1 MEQLGMNADAN
12 PPTTDSEMYRT
23 MHRQPAE
30 LRRILTAGWGPAAQA
45 ADLVAPARRVFLVGI
60 GTSYHAALVGEWL
73 FRAAGSEAQAVMSF
87 DFATYPDIYPLETGD
102 AVVVLAH
109 SGTKTFSTRSVE
121 RARDAGA
128 TVLSVGSLTAEHP
141 GSQLILRT
149 VEREKSAAF
158 TASHTAAM
166 TVLAQVAT
174 ELGERRGR
182 PQVSGFRAA
191 LELLPDQVA
200 EVLAREDEV
209 LRVAPACAE
218 HQTYVVGA
226 GPNGPTA
233 LEAVI
238 KVREAAH
245 AHIDALPLEQFLH
258 GPIVVVNEGDVGI
271 LVTVKGS
278 NPASVERTA
287 EIAQVLD
294 RIGASVWLVGQ
305 GLPPVPEATVFALPE
320 VTELL
325 SPILA
330 VVPMQVLAYQ
340 VAVIRRTHPDRFR
353 RDYPRYAN
361 ALSLTL

>member
-1 MEQLGMNADAN
+1 
-12 PPTTDSEMYRT
+12 
-23 MHRQPAE
+23 
-30 LRRILTAGWGPAAQA
+30 
-45 ADLVAPARRVFLVGI
+45 
-60 GTSYHAALVGEWL
+60 
-73 FRAAGSEAQAVMSF
+73 
-87 DFATYPDIYPLETGD
+87 
-102 AVVVLAH
+102 
-109 SGTKTFSTRSVE
+109 
-121 RARDAGA
+121 
-128 TVLSVGSLTAEHP
+128 
-141 GSQLILRT
+141 

-182 PQVSGFRAA
+182 PQASGFRAA
-191 LELLPDQVA
+191 LEALPDLVA
-200 EVLAREDEV
+200 GVLAREDEV

-218 HQTYVVGA
+218 RQTYVVGA

-278 NPASVERTA
+278 NPAAVTRTA

-305 GLPPVPEATVFALPE
+305 GLPSVPEATVFALPE

-330 VVPMQVLAYQ
+330 VVPMQILAYQ
-340 VAVIRRTHPDRFR
+340 VAVIKRSHPDRFR
-353 RDYPRYAN
+353 RDDPRYAN

>member
-1 MEQLGMNADAN
+1 
-12 PPTTDSEMYRT
+12 
-23 MHRQPAE
+23 
-30 LRRILTAGWGPAAQA
+30 
-45 ADLVAPARRVFLVGI
+45 
-60 GTSYHAALVGEWL
+60 
-73 FRAAGSEAQAVMSF
+73 
-87 DFATYPDIYPLETGD
+87 
-102 AVVVLAH
+102 
-109 SGTKTFSTRSVE
+109 
-121 RARDAGA
+121 
-128 TVLSVGSLTAEHP
+128 
-141 GSQLILRT
+141 

-182 PQVSGFRAA
+182 RQVSGFRAGLA
-191 LELLPDQVA
+191 ALPDQLA
-200 EVLAREDEV
+200 EVLEREDEV
-209 LRVAPACAE
+209 RLVAPACAE
-218 HQTYVVGA
+218 HQTYVMGA

-245 AHIDALPLEQFLH
+245 THIDALPLEQFLH
-258 GPIVVVNEGDVGI
+258 GPIVVVNESDVGVV
-271 LVTVKGS
+271 VTVKGS
-278 NPASVERTA
+278 NPVSVARAA

-305 GLPPVPEATVFALPE
+305 SLPSVPGATVFALPE

-330 VVPMQVLAYQ
+330 VVPMQILAYQ
-340 VAVIRRTHPDRFR
+340 VAVIRGSHPDSFR
-353 RDYPRYAN
+353 RDDPRYAH

>member
-30 LRRILTAGWGPAAQA
+30 LRRILTDGWDAAARA
-45 ADLVAPARRVFLVGI
+45 ANLVAPARRIFLAGI
-60 GTSYHAALVGEWL
+60 GTSYHAAMVGEWL
-73 FRAAGSEAQAVMSF
+73 FRAAGAEAQAVMSF
-87 DFATYPDIYPLETGD
+87 DFATYPDVYPLGAGD
-102 AVVVLAH
+102 AVVVMAH
-109 SGTKTFSTRSVE
+109 TGTKTFSTRSVE
-121 RARDAGA
+121 RALDSGA
-128 TVLSVGSLTAEHP
+128 TVVSVGSLTAEHP

-166 TVLAQVAT
+166 MVLAQVAT

-182 PQVSGFRAA
+182 PQVSGFRAG
-191 LELLPDQVA
+191 LDLLPAQVA

-209 LRVAPACAE
+209 RTVAQACAE
-218 HQTYVVGA
+218 RQTYVTGA
-226 GPNGPTA
+226 GPNSPTA

-258 GPIVVVNEGDVGI
+258 GPIVVVNEGDVGVV
-271 LVTVKGS
+271 VTIKGS
-278 NPASVERTA
+278 NPASITRAA

-305 GLPPVPEATVFALPE
+305 GLPSVPEATVFALPE

-330 VVPMQVLAYQ
+330 VVPMQILAYQ
-340 VAVIRRTHPDRFR
+340 VAVIRGSHPDRFR
-353 RDYPRYAN
+353 RDDPRYAS

>member
-1 MEQLGMNADAN
+1 
-12 PPTTDSEMYRT
+12 MYQT

-30 LRRILTAGWGPAAQA
+30 LRRIPPVCEDAARRA
-45 ADLVAPARRVFLVGI
+45 ADLVAPARRIFVVGI

-73 FRAAGSEAQAVMSF
+73 LGAAGSEAQAVMSF
-87 DFATYPDIYPLETGD
+87 DFATYPDVYPLETGD
-102 AVVVLAH
+102 AVVVMAH

-121 RARDAGA
+121 RARDSGA
-128 TVLSVGSLTAEHP
+128 TVVSVGSLTAEHP
-141 GSQLILRT
+141 GSQLVLRT

-182 PQVSGFRAA
+182 RQVSGFRAG
-191 LELLPDQVA
+191 LEALPDQVA
-200 EVLAREDEV
+200 EVLEREDEV
-209 LRVAPACAE
+209 RLVAPACAE
-218 HQTYVVGA
+218 HQTYVTGA

-258 GPIVVVNEGDVGI
+258 GPIVVVNEGDVGVV
-271 LVTVKGS
+271 VTVKGS
-278 NPASVERTA
+278 NPASVARAA

-305 GLPPVPEATVFALPE
+305 SLPSVPGATVFALPE

-330 VVPMQVLAYQ
+330 VVPMQILAYQ
-340 VAVIRRTHPDRFR
+340 VAVIMGSHPDSFR
-353 RDYPRYAN
+353 RDDPRYAN